1 MPKATTPTATRPGRR
16 HNPLEDDVLATG
28 ILRNKP
34 TKRKSKDVGESEE
47 TFVDSKASKN
57 ILRIGREL
65 MEEENA
71 EKPAP
76 KTTVDNFGYDSRFG
90 DEDGEQKGYD
100 DDEAWGEEDEMEE
113 DVEVDPEDLDTY
125 RKFMGDEEED
135 DLLKH
140 GWDLK
145 PSGEAQGESVNLADL
160 ILEKIAAHEA
170 AQAGGGGGGG
180 GGNVRAPDDDYELPP
195 KVVEVYTKIGEIL
208 SRYKSGPLPKPFKI
222 LPTIPHWEDIIDITR
237 PENWTPNACYQA
249 TRIFV
254 AAKPGVVQRF
264 LEMVVLEKVRE
275 DIYETKKLNVHLFN
289 SLKKGLYKPAAFFKG
304 FLFPL
309 IGSGTCTLREAHII
323 SAVLA
328 RVSIPVLHS
337 AAAIKGLCDI
347 AAQEVSQGSEGGG
360 ATNIFIKTLLEKK
373 YALPYQAIDA
383 LVFHFLRFRAED
395 PAAARGGDN
404 MNVAMSGPDYRAKL
418 PVIWHQSLLAFAQ
431 RYKGDITEDQ
441 REALLDLLL
450 THGHSAI
457 GPEVRRELLA
467 GRGRGV
473 PLEPQ
478 GATLDGDD
486 TMEMDA

>member
-1 MPKATTPTATRPGRR
+1 MPKATTPTANRGPRR
-16 HNPLEDDVLATG
+16 HNPLEDDILATG

-34 TKRKSKDVGESEE
+34 SKKGSKNDDDQDQDA
-47 TFVDSKASKN
+47 FVDSKASKN

-65 MEEENA
+65 AEEDNA
-71 EKPAP
+71 ERAGAVAP
-76 KTTVDNFGYDSRFG
+76 PTIDNFGYDSRFG
-90 DEDGEQKGYD
+90 DIE
-100 DDEAWGEEDEMEE
+100 DEAKVYGDEDEVWGDEDEE
-113 DVEVDPEDLDTY
+113 VEEIEVDPNDLDTY
-125 RKFMGDEEED
+125 RKFMPDEED

-140 GWDLK
+140 GWDRR
-145 PSGEAQGESVNLADL
+145 PTGDEQDEAPTNLADL
-160 ILEKIAAHEA
+160 ILQKIAEHEA
-170 AQAGGGGGGG
+170 QQERGD
-180 GGNVRAPDDDYELPP
+180 VAPPPDDYEIPA

-222 LPTIPHWEDIIDITR
+222 LPTIPHWEDIIDITK
-237 PENWTPNACYQA
+237 PEKWTANATYQA

-254 AAKPGVVQRF
+254 SAKPHVVQRF

-275 DIYETKKLNVHLFN
+275 DIYENKKLNVHLFN
-289 SLKKGLYKPAAFFKG
+289 ALKKGLYKPSAFFKG

-309 IGSGTCTLREAHII
+309 VGSGTCTIREAHIL

-347 AAQEVSQGSEGGG
+347 AAQEASQNSEGGG
-360 ATNIFIKTLLEKK
+360 ATNMFLKTLLEKK
-373 YALPYQAIDA
+373 YALPFQAIDA
-383 LVFHFLRFRAED
+383 LVFHFLRFRSVD
-395 PAAARGGDN
+395 PASVQEDEAMAGVSGDL
-404 MNVAMSGPDYRAKL
+404 RTKL
-418 PVIWHQSLLAFAQ
+418 PVIWHQCLLVFAQ

-478 GATLDGDD
+478 GAALDGDD
-486 TMEMDA
+486 TMLID

>member
-1 MPKATTPTATRPGRR
+1 MQRRCPRQRLLLRRAPAGATI
-16 HNPLEDDVLATG
+16 PLEDDVLATG

-34 TKRKSKDVGESEE
+34 TKRKSKDVEESEE
-47 TFVDSKASKN
+47 AFVDSKASKN

-71 EKPAP
+71 EKPAAKP
-76 KTTVDNFGYDSRFG
+76 TVDNFGYDSRFG
-90 DEDGEQKGYD
+90 EEEEGHKGYD
-100 DDEAWGEEDEMEE
+100 DDEAWGDDDEMVE

-145 PSGEAQGESVNLADL
+145 PSGEPQGESVNLADL
-160 ILEKIAAHEA
+160 ILKKIAAHEA
-170 AQAGGGGGGG
+170 AQAG

-195 KVVEVYTKIGEIL
+195 RLWRIGEIL

-222 LPTIPHWEDIIDITR
+222 LPTIPHWEDIIDVTK
-237 PENWTPNACYQA
+237 PENWTPNATYQA

-254 AAKPGVVQRF
+254 SAKPGVVQRF

-275 DIYETKKLNVHLFN
+275 DIYDTKKLNVHLFN
-289 SLKKGLYKPAAFFKG
+289 SLKKALYKPAAFFKG

-347 AAQEVSQGSEGGG
+347 AAQEASQGSEGGG

-395 PAAARGGDN
+395 PATARAGDS
-404 MNVAMSGPDYRAKL
+404 MTVVMSGSDYRAKL

-467 GRGRGV
+467 GRGRGI

-478 GATLDGDD
+478 GAALDGDD

>member
-1 MPKATTPTATRPGRR
+1 MPKATTPTAVRPGRR

-34 TKRKSKDVGESEE
+34 TKRKSKDVEESEE

-71 EKPAP
+71 ERPVTKP
-76 KTTVDNFGYDSRFG
+76 TVDSFGYDSRFG
-90 DEDGEQKGYD
+90 EEEEQKAYD
-100 DDEAWGEEDEMEE
+100 EDEAWGDDDDMVE
-113 DVEVDPEDLDTY
+113 DVEVDPEDLETY
-125 RKFMGDEEED
+125 RKFMGDEEDD

-145 PSGEAQGESVNLADL
+145 PSGEPQGESINLADL

-170 AQAGGGGGGG
+170 AQAGGVD
-180 GGNVRAPDDDYELPP
+180 VRAPDDDYELPP

-222 LPTIPHWEDIIDITR
+222 LPTIPHWEDIIDVTK

-254 AAKPGVVQRF
+254 SAKPGVVQRF
-264 LEMVVLEKVRE
+264 LEMVILERVRE
-275 DIYETKKLNVHLFN
+275 DIYDTKKLNVHLFN
-289 SLKKGLYKPAAFFKG
+289 SLKKALYKPAAFFKG

-347 AAQEVSQGSEGGG
+347 AAQEASQGSEGGG

-395 PAAARGGDN
+395 PASARAGDSMTVIMGGSDF
-404 MNVAMSGPDYRAKL
+404 RAKL

-450 THGHSAI
+450 THGHSSI

-467 GRGRGV
+467 GRGRGI

-478 GATLDGDD
+478 GMALDGDD
-486 TMEMDA
+486 TMVMDA